1 MLAAGDVRRARE
13 LAEEAL
19 RTGPEPERAD
29 ARALLEQI
37 KPDRTAL
44 LTAAIVLGMIVL
56 AAWLA
61 ILRPH

>member
-19 RTGPEPERAD
+19 RTGSERERVE

-37 KPDRTAL
+37 KPDRAAL
-44 LTAAIVLGMIVL
+44 LTVAIVLAMIVI

-61 ILRPH
+61 ILRGR